1 MRIVLD
7 SNILISSLIKDS
19 ITREIILNS
28 NNEFLLPEYS
38 LLEIRKHENYILS
51 KTQLSKE
58 EFNRLIK
65 KILEYINIV
74 EIEKIINHK
83 EKADKIIGDI
93 DKDDVLFVACALA
106 YPGSIIWSEDKHFKL
121 QNKIRVYN
129 TKEFIS
135 VITNSK
141 SDG

>member
-1 MRIVLD
+1 MLIVLD

-38 LLEIRKHENYILS
+38 LLEIRRHQNYILS

-58 EFNRLIK
+58 EFDRLIK
-65 KILEYINIV
+65 KILKYITIV
-74 EIEKIINHK
+74 EIGKIINHR
-83 EKADKIIGDI
+83 EKADKIIGYI
-93 DKDDVLFVACALA
+93 DKDDVLFVACALT

-121 QNKIRVYN
+121 QNKIKVYN
-129 TKEFIS
+129 TKELIS
-135 VITNSK
+135 VIINSTSGK
-141 SDG
+141 

>member
-93 DKDDVLFVACALA
+93 DKDDVLLVACALA